1 MLKGKNIFIT
11 GGAGFIGVSLCEAL
25 IEQNRITIF
34 DNFHRDALKFTT
46 LQKHSNLQVIEG
58 DILDSSKLKRCLKG
72 FDIVVH
78 LAAIAGVW
86 TVVNHPAKTLKV
98 NLIGTYNLLEA
109 VKDLGLE
116 RFVNFSTS
124 EVYGP
129 FIFKGDEK
137 IMTTQGAIGEPRWVY
152 SVSKITGEHLGY
164 SYFREYNLPF
174 VSIRPFNIYGPKQ
187 VGEGAIHHFIV
198 SALQNKDLIVHND
211 GNQVRSWC
219 YVDDLIVGTC
229 LACTEKKA
237 VGNVFNIGNPKA
249 TSTTLALAEKIISYA
264 DSSSKIRFK
273 TIDYPDVEIRIPSID
288 KAMGYLGYGP
298 GIDLNEGIKKTI
310 KWYKLNWK
318 KLDSKD
324 KSLL

>member
-1 MLKGKNIFIT
+1 M
-11 GGAGFIGVSLCEAL
+11 
-25 IEQNRITIF
+25 
-34 DNFHRDALKFTT
+34 
-46 LQKHSNLQVIEG
+46 
-58 DILDSSKLKRCLKG
+58 
-72 FDIVVH
+72 
-78 LAAIAGVW
+78 
-86 TVVNHPAKTLKV
+86 
-98 NLIGTYNLLEA
+98 IGTYNLLEA
-109 VKDLGLE
+109 AKELDIE

-152 SVSKITGEHLGY
+152 SISKITGEHLGY

-211 GNQVRSWC
+211 GNQIRSWC
-219 YVDDLIVGTC
+219 YIDDLIEGTC
-229 LACTEKKA
+229 LICTEQKA
-237 VGNVFNIGNPKA
+237 VGNVFNIGNPQA
-249 TSTTLALAEKIISYA
+249 TTTTLALAEKIIYYA
-264 DSSSKIRFK
+264 DSNSKIRFK
-273 TIDYPDVEIRIPSID
+273 TINYPDVEIRIPSIN
-288 KAMGYLGYGP
+288 KAMKYLRYCP
-298 GIDLNEGIKKTI
+298 GVDLNEGIKKTI

-318 KLDSKD
+318 KLDSND